1 MTDAPIPTNT
11 RCGFVAL
18 LGAPNAGKSTLM
30 NALVGAKLSIVS
42 PKVQTTRTRV
52 TGIIIEDGS
61 QLIFVDTPGIFE
73 PRRRLDRAMVRAAWD
88 GAADADQVV
97 LLVDASHRS
106 LDADSERI
114 ITALKEAG
122 RSVILV
128 LNKIDLVKREVLLAK
143 AQALNEMFAF
153 TDTFMISATT
163 GSGVADLR
171 THLAQRMPEGPWHYP
186 EDEMTDMPLRLLAA
200 EITREKLFVSLYQEV
215 PYSLT
220 VETESWEEFDNGA
233 VKISQTIFIQRDSQ
247 KAIIIGKGGQAIRKI
262 REEAQIELQEM
273 LERQVHLFLFVKV
286 REGWIDDPDRFK
298 PWGLQ
303 WDA

>member
-114 ITALKEAG
+114 IAALKEAG

>member
-1 MTDAPIPTNT
+1 MTETGYTDT

-52 TGIIIEDGS
+52 TGIVVEANS
-61 QLIFVDTPGIFE
+61 QLIFIDTPGIFQ

-88 GAADADQVV
+88 GAADADQVA
-97 LLVDASHRS
+97 LLIDASRKG
-106 LDADSERI
+106 LDEDSERI
-114 ITALKEAG
+114 IAALKEAG
-122 RSVILV
+122 RKVILV
-128 LNKIDLVKREVLLAK
+128 LTKVDLVKRETLLGK
-143 AQALNEMFAF
+143 AQALNEMLPFV
-153 TDTFMISATT
+153 DTFMISALT
-163 GSGVADLR
+163 GSGIDDLR
-171 THLAQRMPEGPWHYP
+171 RYLAARMPEGPWHYP

-200 EITREKLFVSLYQEV
+200 ELTREKLFVNLYQEV

-220 VETESWEEFDNGA
+220 VETEKWEEFDNGS
-233 VKISQTIFIQRDSQ
+233 VKIDQTIYVQRDSQ
-247 KAIIIGKGGQAIRKI
+247 KAIIIGKGGQAIRKV
-262 REEAQIELQEM
+262 REESQAELAEM
-273 LERQVHLFLFVKV
+273 LERPVHLFLFVKV
-286 REGWIDDPDRFK
+286 REGWTDDPDRFK